1 MILETSK
8 KILITGITGQQ
19 GGALAH
25 CLLDQKVTIFGL
37 TRNKNSD
44 KSKAFASKGI
54 TIIEG
59 DLDNSSSYKSHLDT
73 MDAVFFV
80 QAFEQGKDNE
90 IKQGKQFIDCVKSK
104 GIKHL
109 VYSSVMGADLKTGV
123 PHFESKYVLE
133 KYIKASGLN
142 YTILRPASFNEN
154 FLNPEITKRLEK
166 GKLVMP
172 LKKTVT
178 QQYISTDDVGKIAAK
193 VITHPEAYQ
202 NKTISIAT
210 DERQITEVAKMFG
223 SAMKKEIKYQK
234 LPGLITRLLMGKD
247 LYKMFNYMNQNDFVV
262 VKDIEAVKKEFD
274 GLGNLNQWIIDH
286 FSNTNK

>member
-1 MILETSK
+1 MIMETSK

-25 CLLDQKVTIFGL
+25 CLLNQNVNIFGL

-73 MDAVFFV
+73 MDVVFCV

-90 IKQGKQFIDCVKSK
+90 IKQAKQFIDCVKSK

-123 PHFESKYVLE
+123 PHFESKYVIE
-133 KYIKASGLN
+133 KYIKASGMN

-154 FLNPEITKRLEK
+154 FLNPEIIKRLEK

-178 QQYISTDDVGKIAAK
+178 QQFISTDDIGKIATK
-193 VITHPEAYQ
+193 VITHPEAYK
-202 NKTISIAT
+202 NKTLSIAT

-223 SAMKKEIKYQK
+223 AAMKKKIKYQK

-262 VKDIEAVKKEFD
+262 VKDIETVKKEFD